1 VRFPGASA
9 PADAAAYTIIGAP
22 LDRSASFRAG
32 ARTGPA
38 QVRRHAG
45 HFDDYDHHTET
56 HLSGLSVADRG
67 DVDPFSPLAEYLR
80 WLAGQVR
87 DVVAAGAVPVLLGG
101 EHTITRAGVTGTGAA
116 GVVVADAHLDLRE
129 ALAGDA
135 DSHATVLRHVGALP
149 DVAAVLVVG
158 ARTGSDD
165 EWRRVQTAPWQLIDD
180 PTAVG
185 AAMARAGVDRWYLS
199 VDIDVVDPGFAPAT
213 GTPEPFGLT
222 PQAVRELVAT
232 VAPACVGMDV
242 VEVTDRDAGQ
252 TATLA
257 ARLVRTFLHAHA
269 AEAD

>member
-32 ARTGPA
+32 ARTGPTQIRA
-38 QVRRHAG
+38 HAG

-56 HLSGLSVADRG
+56 HLSALSVADVG
-67 DVDPFSPLAEYLR
+67 DVDPFSPLGEYLR
-80 WLAGQVR
+80 WLEGRVR

-116 GVVVADAHLDLRE
+116 GVVVADAHLDLRD

-135 DSHATVLRHVGALP
+135 DSHATVLRHVGEVP
-149 DVAAVLVVG
+149 DVEAVLIVG
-158 ARTGSDD
+158 ARTGSAD
-165 EWRRVQTAPWQLIDD
+165 EWERVDTPPFGRLDAPGDVASVMAETA
-180 PTAVG
+180 
-185 AAMARAGVDRWYLS
+185 VDRWYLS

-213 GTPEPFGLT
+213 GTPEPFGLA
-222 PQAVRELVAT
+222 PSAIRELVAT
-232 VAPACVGMDV
+232 VAPACVGMDI

-269 AEAD
+269 AGAE